1 VNGEIAS
8 LAAGGADALGRMD
21 PYELLG
27 ALRDIA
33 SPRPLAHEAPALFT
47 EWARIAAGISE
58 LQLPAKDARFR
69 DPTWRDNPWYKRLAQ
84 AYVAWCD
91 TVDRLVET
99 ADIDERER
107 VRARYATNALTALT
121 APTNLLPGNPAA
133 LKRVFETSGAS
144 LLRGARN
151 FVNDLIFNRGM
162 PTQVDDDPFIV
173 GENMAATKGAVVHR
187 EEMFELLQYA
197 PTTRTVY
204 SRPLLMIPPEVN
216 KYYCLDLAPGR
227 SLVEYTVAQGI
238 SFFTIVWRNPGPE
251 HGGWAMDDY
260 VAAQL
265 RALDIVRE
273 ISNADDVNVLAAC
286 AGGLTTAL
294 MLGHLAAAGPGGVH
308 AATFIVTMIDTSEPS
323 LIEVLATP
331 QVRRT
336 LNKDAS
342 AKRIYKNKDLALN
355 FAWMRPNDLIFNYVV
370 NNWLMGENPPA
381 FDILAWNA
389 DSSNLSAALDR
400 DFVEL
405 YANNAAAT
413 PGGVTVL
420 GTPIDLSKVECDAY
434 IVAGGTDHITPWKP
448 CYLTSQLL
456 GGSNEVVVTST
467 GHIQTIVNPPGKAR
481 AGYRAGP
488 AGGRD
493 ADAWLAGAERH
504 DGSWWTHWAQWL
516 TARSGEQLP
525 AREELG
531 SHDHPA
537 GDPAPGRY
545 VLET

>member
-1 VNGEIAS
+1 
-8 LAAGGADALGRMD
+8 MD

-33 SPRPLAHEAPALFT
+33 KPWPLAQEAPALFI
-47 EWARIAAGISE
+47 EWARVAAGISE
-58 LQLPAKDARFR
+58 LKIPAKDARFS
-69 DPTWRDNPWYKRLAQ
+69 DPTWRDNPWYKRVAQ
-84 AYVAWCD
+84 AYLAWCD

-99 ADIDERER
+99 ANVDERER
-107 VRARYATNALTALT
+107 IRARYATNGLTALA

-133 LKRVFETSGAS
+133 LKRAFETSGGS

-151 FVNDLIFNRGM
+151 FVNDLIFNGGM
-162 PTQVDDDPFIV
+162 PTQVDAGPFNV
-173 GENMAATKGAVVHR
+173 GDNMAATAGAVVHR

-238 SFFTIVWRNPGPE
+238 SFFTVVWRNPRPE

-273 ISNADDVNVLAAC
+273 ISNADGVNVLAAC

-294 MLGHLAAAGPGGVH
+294 MLGHLATFDPAGVH
-308 AATFIVTMIDTSEPS
+308 AAAFIVTMIDTSEPS
-323 LIEVLATP
+323 LIEVLATKP
-331 QVRRT
+331 VRRT
-336 LNKDAS
+336 LNKDAA
-342 AKRIYKNKDLALN
+342 AKRIYKNTELASN

-389 DSSNLSAALDR
+389 DSTNLSAALDR

-413 PGGVTVL
+413 PGGLTVL
-420 GTPIDLSKVECDAY
+420 STPIDL
-434 IVAGGTDHITPWKP
+434 
-448 CYLTSQLL
+448 
-456 GGSNEVVVTST
+456 
-467 GHIQTIVNPPGKAR
+467 
-481 AGYRAGP
+481 
-488 AGGRD
+488 
-493 ADAWLAGAERH
+493 
-504 DGSWWTHWAQWL
+504 
-516 TARSGEQLP
+516 
-525 AREELG
+525 
-531 SHDHPA
+531 
-537 GDPAPGRY
+537 
-545 VLET
+545 